1 MKIFKNPVDWPTF
14 SEIDGFRL
22 VYVTL
27 LVFAI
32 FFVSLMSVQML
43 FAKESRT
50 RNTLFSHIN

>member
-1 MKIFKNPVDWPTF
+1 MEIFKNPVDWPTF
-14 SEIDGFRL
+14 SEIDSFSFSI
-22 VYVTL
+22 YNA

-32 FFVSLMSVQML
+32 FSVSLMSVQML